1 MHDELRVEHSTQVF
15 HSQRFRWRL
24 WVPLSL
30 FRQWLW
36 SFSRSLHCRSTGSLI
51 HFCKKTKYSALAL
64 TTGLTIYHRR
74 LFAKSTPHGDVA
86 FQTCTRVELRH
97 LEVETAAVSIC
108 DPTAFA
114 FARAKLQ
121 TLKGWEECET
131 GPWLDF
137 LHAVLL
143 WDLCLVDLLRE
154 FLVVLIWTWRFI
166 HCLLVLAHYRYI
178 DIGQYETVICVIY
191 KWSKFYCF
199 SSLMSF

>member
-30 FRQWLW
+30 FRLWLW

-114 FARAKLQ
+114 FARAEVADIKGMGRVRDGAMIGFPSCCSALGFVPSWPFKRIFGGFNLNLAIYPLSSGVGPLQ
-121 TLKGWEECET
+121 IYWYRSIWNC
-131 GPWLDF
+131 
-137 LHAVLL
+137 
-143 WDLCLVDLLRE
+143 DLCDL
-154 FLVVLIWTWRFI
+154 
-166 HCLLVLAHYRYI
+166 
-178 DIGQYETVICVIY
+178 
-191 KWSKFYCF
+191 
-199 SSLMSF
+199 